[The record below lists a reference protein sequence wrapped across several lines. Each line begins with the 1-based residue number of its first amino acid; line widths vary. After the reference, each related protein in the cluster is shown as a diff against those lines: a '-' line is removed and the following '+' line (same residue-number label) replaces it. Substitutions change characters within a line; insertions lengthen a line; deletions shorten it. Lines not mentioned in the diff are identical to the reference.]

1 MTDGL
6 HILKEKLPL
15 LPTTPGVYRML
26 GDKGQVLYVG
36 KAKNLRHRVTSY
48 TQPDRL
54 TVRIRRMVFETRDLE
69 VVQTATEVEAL
80 ILEANLVKSLQPR
93 YNIRL
98 KDDGSFP
105 FIHVS
110 DHAAPR
116 LAYYRG
122 PKKGDGHYFGPYPSG
137 EAVSAALEV
146 IERVFKLR
154 TCTDSTFN
162 ARTRPCLK
170 YHIKRCT
177 APCVGRIADEA
188 YAASVKEAMLFLQ
201 GKGDGVQKMIQQ
213 RMAAAAAAERYE
225 DAALERDRLKLLA
238 TALAQQVAVA
248 QGLADADVV
257 AVVLKGGRMAVQ
269 MFVYRN
275 GAHIGNA
282 RYFPDWVEN
291 ENAAEAVAA
300 FLALHYATRTPPR
313 DILCNVVPEGTEV
326 LAEALS
332 QKAGVRV
339 TVSAPQRGDKAKV
352 VAQALENAEAA
363 LDRKL
368 AEGESQRAQLEDFA
382 QMLGLDRPIRRIETF
397 DISNI
402 QGKHPVASMV
412 VAGPDGMVPSA
423 YRKFGIRGK
432 DTPDDYAMMRE
443 ALTRRYSRLRKE
455 GNPDDWPDVVMVDG
469 GVAHLNVLVQVFR
482 DLDIDGPAL
491 CAIAKGPE
499 RDKGLEKLWRPGRP
513 DPLDI
518 PFNSALLFLL
528 QRIRDEA
535 HRTAIGYHRT
545 VRAKALVASALD
557 GVPGIG
563 PKRKK
568 ALLSYF
574 GSAAGVKAATVDE
587 LMRVDGISRAMAE
600 AIYGW
605 FRS

>member
-6 HILKEKLPL
+6 NILKEKLPL

-36 KAKNLRHRVTSY
+36 KAKNLHHRVTNY

-69 VVQTATEVEAL
+69 IVQTATEVEAL

-122 PKKGDGHYFGPYPSG
+122 PKKSDGHYFGPYPSG

-154 TCTDSTFN
+154 TCTDSTFHS
-162 ARTRPCLK
+162 RTRPCLK

-177 APCVGRIADEA
+177 APCVGRISDEA

-201 GKGDGVQKMIQQ
+201 GKGDGVQKMIQH
-213 RMAAAAAAERYE
+213 RMAEAAAAERYE

-275 GAHIGNA
+275 GSHIGNA

-291 ENAAEAVAA
+291 ENAAEAMAA
-300 FLALHYATRTPPR
+300 FLALHYATRTPPC
-313 DILCNVVPEGTEV
+313 DILCNVAPDGAEV

-339 TVSAPQRGDKAKV
+339 AITAPQRGDKAKV

-412 VAGPDGMVPSA
+412 VAGPDGMMPSA

-455 GNPDDWPDVVMVDG
+455 GAPDDWPDVVMVDG
-469 GVAHLNVLVQVFR
+469 GVAHLNVLVQVFKE
-482 DLDIDGPAL
+482 LDIDGPAL

-499 RDKGLEKLWRPGRP
+499 RDKGLEKLWMPGRP
-513 DPLDI
+513 APLDI

-545 VRAKALVASALD
+545 VRAKALVTSALD

-600 AIYGW
+600 AIYSW